1 MRGANR
7 GNTITD
13 DLFELLLDILANN
26 KDHMVEACLNRI
38 VNRVIHDDIV
48 HVINWFQLLD
58 SYSEAAADSSSH
70 DK

>member
-38 VNRVIHDDIV
+38 VNRVIHDDMVRSIYRL
-48 HVINWFQLLD
+48 QLLD
-58 SYSEAAADSSSH
+58 SRSEAATDTSSH